1 MQFLTF
7 LLLTIGVTVL
17 GGAAV
22 FGFSYAVGRYFY
34 LQEADW
40 PAAASA
46 RDCARFAA
54 AAEWYYDLPG
64 WKQALVAGWWV
75 ANRVLCAMLG
85 CR

>member
-7 LLLTIGVTVL
+7 LLLMIGVTVL
-17 GGAAV
+17 GGAGV
-22 FGFSYAVGRYFY
+22 YGFSYAVGRYFY

-40 PAAASA
+40 PAAKSK
-46 RDCARFAA
+46 DCARFAA

-64 WKQALVAGWWV
+64 WKQALFAGWWCT
-75 ANRVLCAMLG
+75 NRILCALKG